1 MEMVKHYLCCLGRFT
16 LLVVNRYR
24 EDRCARVAGSLSYT
38 TLLALVP
45 LSAVLLAVFSVFP
58 RFKRWTDTLQ
68 EFIYSNFVPASGKV
82 IQQYLSSF
90 AENTAGLTI
99 WGSVFLVAATLFM
112 MSSIEQ
118 TFNDIWHVKKKRRT
132 LYRFLSYWAVLT
144 LVPLLIGGSFSISS
158 YVVAN
163 AMLGDG
169 RGFLASAYTGFLK
182 LLPVI
187 LEVII
192 FMLLYTVVPNIKV
205 KWRHALLAAVVTLFM
220 FELAKQGFA
229 YFIVHFSSYKK
240 IYGAIAA
247 LPIFLVWL
255 YISWV
260 IILIGAVL
268 TASLPDWARILEDK
282 KVSPHPAES

>member
-1 MEMVKHYLCCLGRFT
+1 MESVKHYVLCLGRFIV
-16 LLVVNRYR
+16 LVVKRYR
-24 EDRCARVAGSLSYT
+24 EDRCGRVAGALSYT

-45 LSAVLLAVFSVFP
+45 LSAVLLAVLSIFP
-58 RFKRWTDTLQ
+58 GFRNWINTVQ

-82 IQQYLSSF
+82 VQQYLNSF

-99 WGSVFLVAATLFM
+99 WGSVFLVVATLFM

-118 TFNDIWHVKKKRRT
+118 TFNDIWHVTRKRRT
-132 LYRFLSYWAVLT
+132 LYRFVSYWALLT

-158 YVVAN
+158 YLIAETMTLGASGGFFAN
-163 AMLGDG
+163 T
-169 RGFLASAYTGFLK
+169 YTSSLK
-182 LLPVI
+182 LLPVM
-187 LEVII
+187 LEVVI
-192 FMLLYTVVPNIKV
+192 FMLLYTVVPNINV
-205 KWRHALLAAVVTLFM
+205 KWRHALLAAMFSLFM

-229 YFIVHFSSYKK
+229 YFIVHFSAYKK

-260 IILIGAVL
+260 IILMGAVL
-268 TASLPDWARILEDK
+268 TASLPDWTGLVKARDDQPETD
-282 KVSPHPAES
+282 